1 MTFRETTVRLNDNI
15 DLGPSDIG
23 VQAPDQLREVTA
35 ASDPIRRYLVEATR
49 TPLLT
54 VEQERRL
61 AVRMA
66 RRRASFIT
74 AACGIPSL
82 WIPAARLARKVLRG
96 EMPALKVFM
105 IGGISEK
112 KFHKHLSRAAESVAR
127 LEEVAAEMQRLG
139 CTTMHDQ
146 VALKKLWREGRD
158 LCSSLTFRLP
168 TLVRLLKEA
177 QRLVRERA
185 TVNRRGRRIPCANC
199 SGRIR
204 EAFLIHGS
212 FVETRNALV
221 SANLRLVV
229 FIARQ
234 VARHPSQLLELIQ
247 EGNFGLLYATEKYDA
262 RERCQFHSYAYWW
275 IRQSMTRAVANKS
288 RLIRQPVNLQDAPAK
303 IREAIA
309 AYRAENG
316 RDPTPEE
323 LGKTLNLPRGEA
335 ERVFRTPVRTFSLD
349 QAPRGEEDSPLADLL
364 ADPHAPD
371 SPADAKWVLEGLDK
385 VLHTLAPREREVLLL
400 RFGLGHDQTYTLED
414 VAKIYNLSRE
424 RVRQI
429 EIRALEKLRQPD
441 RARPLK
447 ALMDAVTD

>member
-1 MTFRETTVRLNDNI
+1 MTFRETNVRLNENI
-15 DLGPSDIG
+15 DLGPQEIVTQTAEQS
-23 VQAPDQLREVTA
+23 REVTA
-35 ASDPIRRYLVEATR
+35 SSDPIRRYLIEATR
-49 TPLLT
+49 TPLLA
-54 VEQERRL
+54 VEEERRL

-66 RRRASFIT
+66 RRRAAFLT

-82 WIPAARLARKVLRG
+82 WIPAARLARQVLRG
-96 EMPALKVFM
+96 ERPALKVFM

-112 KFHKHLSRAAESVAR
+112 KFHKHLAKAAESVTR
-127 LEEVAAEMQRLG
+127 LEEIAGEMTKLG
-139 CTTMHDQ
+139 CSLHDGL
-146 VALKKLWREGRD
+146 ALKKLWREGRD
-158 LCSSLTFRLP
+158 LCTSLTFRLP
-168 TLVRLLKEA
+168 TLMRLLKEA
-177 QRLVRERA
+177 SKLVRERA
-185 TVNRRGRRIPCANC
+185 RVNRRGRRVPCANC

-204 EAFLIHGS
+204 EAFRIHRS
-212 FVETRNALV
+212 FVETRNSLV

-275 IRQSMTRAVANKS
+275 IRQSVTRAVANKS
-288 RLIRQPVNLQDAPAK
+288 RLIRQPVNLQDAPVK
-303 IREAIA
+303 VREAIA

-323 LGKTLNLPRGEA
+323 LGKILNLPRGEA
-335 ERVFRTPVRTFSLD
+335 ERVFRTPVGTFSID
-349 QAPRGEEDSPLADLL
+349 RAPGGEEDSPLADLL
-364 ADPHAPD
+364 ADPRGAE

-441 RARPLK
+441 RARPLR
-447 ALMDAVTD
+447 ALMDAVSD

>member
-1 MTFRETTVRLNDNI
+1 MTFRETHVRVSENI

-23 VQAPDQLREVTA
+23 IPAQEQAREVTA
-35 ASDPIRRYLVEATR
+35 SADPIRRYLVEATR

-54 VEQERRL
+54 VEEERRL

-66 RRRASFIT
+66 RRRASFLT

-82 WIPAARLARKVLRG
+82 WLPAAKLARQVLRG
-96 EMPALKVFM
+96 EKPALKVFM

-112 KFHKHLSRAAESVAR
+112 KFHKHLSKAAESVAR
-127 LEEVAAEMQRLG
+127 LEEIAGEMTRLG
-139 CTTMHDQ
+139 CSLHDGF
-146 VALKKLWREGRD
+146 ASKKLWREGRD
-158 LCSSLTFRLP
+158 LCASLTFRLP
-168 TLVRLLKEA
+168 TLKRLLKEA
-177 QRLVRERA
+177 HRSVQERA
-185 TVNRRGRRIPCANC
+185 RVNRRGRRIPCANC
-199 SGRIR
+199 SARIR
-204 EAFLIHGS
+204 EAFMIHRS

-303 IREAIA
+303 VREAIA

-323 LGKTLNLPRGEA
+323 LGKILNLPRGEA

-349 QAPRGEEDSPLADLL
+349 QTAGGEEDSPLADLL
-364 ADPHAPD
+364 ADPRAPE
-371 SPADAKWVLEGLDK
+371 SPADARWVLESLDK

-441 RARPLK
+441 RALPLK
-447 ALMDAVTD
+447 ALMDAVSD